1 MPPPTTLAHE
11 LGKKRPFDTAEEEAY
26 IGIWRTGAVLDG
38 EVNRLM
44 RGHGLTKTSYNI
56 LRILR
61 GAGEAGC
68 NGIEIASMV
77 VADVPDMARLI
88 ERLERLD
95 YLRRCKADDD
105 RRCVRN
111 HLTAKGMKVLAALDE
126 PLRALQRRQFA
137 ALSRA
142 EMQALSRLLAKIRR
156 RGAE

>member
-1 MPPPTTLAHE
+1 MAQPSSLAQE

-26 IGIWRTGAVLDG
+26 VAIWRTGAVLDG

-44 RGHGLTKTSYNI
+44 RAHGLTKTSYNI

-61 GAGEAGC
+61 GAGESGC
-68 NGIEIASMV
+68 SGVEIASMV

-88 ERLERLD
+88 DRLERLG
-95 YLRRCKADDD
+95 YLRRCKSDDD

-111 HLTAKGMKVLAALDE
+111 YLAPKGAEALEALDK

-142 EMQALSRLLAKIRR
+142 EMQALSGLLAKIRR
-156 RGAE
+156 RGED

>member
-1 MPPPTTLAHE
+1 MPQPTTLAQE

-61 GAGEAGC
+61 GAGEAGRS
-68 NGIEIASMV
+68 GIEIASMV

-88 ERLERLD
+88 DRLERLE
-95 YLRRCKADDD
+95 YLRRCKSTDD

-111 HLTAKGMKVLAALDE
+111 HLAPKGRKVLEALDK

-137 ALSRA
+137 ALSLA
-142 EMQALSRLLAKIRR
+142 ELQELNGLLAKIRR
-156 RGAE
+156 RGED

>member
-1 MPPPTTLAHE
+1 MATPSSLAQE

-26 IGIWRTGAVLDG
+26 VAIWRTGAVLDG

-44 RGHGLTKTSYNI
+44 RAHGLTKTSYNI

-61 GAGEAGC
+61 GAGASGRS
-68 NGIEIASMV
+68 GIEIASMV

-88 ERLERLD
+88 DRLEKLG
-95 YLRRCKADDD
+95 YLRRCKSDDD

-111 HLTAKGMKVLAALDE
+111 HLAPKGAKALE
-126 PLRALQRRQFA
+126 ALEKPLRALQRRQFA

-142 EMQALSRLLAKIRR
+142 ELQTLSELLARLR
-156 RGAE
+156 SRGEE